1 MGWQVV
7 YVPFL
12 FAGDTII
19 DTFGL
24 FVYSSTP
31 GPGNLIAS
39 IAPQAGTDPYGNVF
53 QQGMTEYLTIS
64 GKTFAV
70 GLNTLSGTGLPGLS
84 LQDITN
90 LPTSPAGFF
99 GESSSNV
106 STPQAFAAITSG
118 QATAADVA
126 TFISVLSQLQSSV
139 VGGQI
144 VLQAGDIQHDIN
156 GNLIDYVSNSTGSP
170 LVTETTGDQQTY
182 HIGHFAVRNNGV
194 PVTVSSATAANVLSI
209 PLGGTGGA
217 AKGYRVRGFA
227 IYIGNQAAG
236 APVFSWGASGGL
248 VLSTQQNGW
257 QKFTGGGV
265 SPIIHN
271 NNGALGAVTGPV
283 FAANT
288 TNWLY
293 EWEIYVNINTPGT
306 LTVTAAE
313 GTAGDSFVINQIY
326 AMVEEY

>member
-39 IAPQAGTDPYGNVF
+39 IAPQAGTDPYGNQF
-53 QQGMTEYLTIS
+53 QQGMTEYLTLS
-64 GKTFAV
+64 GTTYAV

-84 LQDITN
+84 LQDIN
-90 LPTSPAGFF
+90 HLPTSPAGFF
-99 GESSSNV
+99 GESSSNTL
-106 STPQAFAAITSG
+106 TPQAFAAITSG
-118 QATAADVA
+118 QANATDVA
-126 TFISVLSQLQSSV
+126 SFLSILSQVQSAV
-139 VGGQI
+139 TGGQI
-144 VLQAGDIQHDIN
+144 VIQAGDIQFDVN
-156 GNLIDYVSNSTGSP
+156 GNLADWTVSNFGVP
-170 LVTETTGDQQTY
+170 QVIQTTGDGNTY
-182 HIGHFAVRNNGV
+182 KVGKKHFTNSTILVNTTGPTNL
-194 PVTVSSATAANVLSI
+194 LSI
-209 PLGGTGGA
+209 GNLETSGA
-217 AKGYRVRGFA
+217 YHCEGFA
-227 IYIGNQAAG
+227 LYIGAQAAG
-236 APVFSWGASGGL
+236 APIMSWGASGGL
-248 VLSTQQNGW
+248 VLAAVQDGW

-271 NNGALGAVTGPV
+271 NAGALGAVTGPV

-293 EWEIYVNINTPGT
+293 EWNVYFTVNTAGS
-306 LTVTAAE
+306 LLVTGAE
-313 GTAGDSFVINQIY
+313 GTAGDSFTVSRIY
-326 AMVEEY
+326 ASIEPF